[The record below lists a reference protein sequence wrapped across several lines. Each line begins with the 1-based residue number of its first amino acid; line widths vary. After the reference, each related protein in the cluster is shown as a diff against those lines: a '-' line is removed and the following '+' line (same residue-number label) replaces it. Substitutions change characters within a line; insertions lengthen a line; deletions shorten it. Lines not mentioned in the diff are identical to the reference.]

1 MMRILFGI
9 WLSVFCISQATCQ
22 TYDLNDRPEKIF
34 RLGFW
39 NVENL
44 FHPDNDPDKQDDDFT
59 PEGNNR
65 WSPSRYYK
73 KLMSLSKVVVA
84 MGGWSA
90 PDILGMCEVENKLV
104 VRELIERT
112 PLKAA
117 GYEVVHYE
125 SPDNRGID
133 VALIYRKERFTLLHS
148 EPIHV
153 TFEDGSRPTRD
164 ILYVKGMMLD
174 KDTIHVFI
182 NHWPSRLGGA
192 QVSEPKRMRAASLL
206 RAKVDSIWQ
215 VVPNAAVVITGDF
228 NDEPEDKSI
237 TESLKAK
244 HDRKKLDDNTLF
256 NFMYEKL
263 GKEGSHKFQGH
274 WGIIDQMIV
283 TANMVDGRN
292 NISVKGSIAHI
303 FKEDWLLVE
312 DTRFTGHELFR
323 TFSGP
328 RYLGGFSDH
337 LPIFID
343 LEITNQENTASEP

>member
-1 MMRILFGI
+1 MRFFCSILLFVSTSVNAFGQ
-9 WLSVFCISQATCQ
+9 S
-22 TYDLNDRPEKIF
+22 YDLNERPDKIF
-34 RLGFW
+34 RLAFW
-39 NVENL
+39 NLENL
-44 FHPDNDPDKQDDDFT
+44 FDTENDPNTQDDDFT
-59 PEGNNR
+59 PEGNYR

-73 KLMSLSKVVVA
+73 KLMNLSKTIVGL
-84 MGGWSA
+84 GGWSA

-117 GYEVVHYE
+117 GYDVVHYD

-133 VALIYRKERFTLLHS
+133 VALIYRKARFTVLHS

-164 ILYVKGMMLD
+164 VLYVKGIMLN
-174 KDTIHVFI
+174 KDTLHVFI

-192 QVSEPKRMRAASLL
+192 QVSESKRMRAASLVRL
-206 RAKVDSIWQ
+206 KVDSVWS

-228 NDEPEDKSI
+228 NDEPEDRSVK
-237 TESLKAK
+237 ESLNAK
-244 HDRKKLDDNTLF
+244 HDRKNLADNTLF

-292 NISVKGSIAHI
+292 GIKVSGGIAHI

-312 DTRFTGHELFR
+312 DTRYTGHELFR

-328 RYLGGFSDH
+328 RYLGGYSDH

-343 LEITNQENTASEP
+343 LEINNQENTAIEP